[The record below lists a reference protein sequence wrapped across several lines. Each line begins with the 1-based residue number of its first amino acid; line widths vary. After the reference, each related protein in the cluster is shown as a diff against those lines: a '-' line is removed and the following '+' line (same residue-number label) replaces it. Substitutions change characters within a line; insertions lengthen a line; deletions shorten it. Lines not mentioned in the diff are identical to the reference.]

1 MDNAKLSKINDAG
14 KAAKAALYAAG
25 DAMHFALLKAPD
37 DCAKADEALKAAADV
52 YTKAENRY
60 YWYVIYCLARGF
72 VVRGEMDVPEH
83 VAERLGSPPDS
94 YWRIHDFNAAA
105 GIYAYLGTQEA
116 LDDVMRFPVHL
127 EDLKENAVCDV
138 VALMDFI
145 AAAI

>member
-1 MDNAKLSKINDAG
+1 MDYAKLSKINNAG
-14 KAAKAALYAAG
+14 RAAKAALYAAG
-25 DAMHFALLKAPD
+25 GAMHFALLNAPN

-52 YTKAENRY
+52 YTKTENRF
-60 YWYVIYCLARGF
+60 YWYIIYCIARGF
-72 VVRGEMDVPEH
+72 VVRDNMHVPKH

-94 YWRIHDFNAAA
+94 YWRIHDFRAAA

-127 EDLKENAVCDV
+127 EDLEENAAGDV